1 MYVIIESGGKQ
12 YKVTKGEI
20 INVDKLDKAIGETI
34 ELDKVLL
41 VSDKDQVIVG
51 NPMVKKARV
60 ILEVVKSTK
69 GKKVVVFKYKRKK
82 GYRKTKGHRQQY
94 TTVRVSEIKLE
105 N

>member
-1 MYVIIESGGKQ
+1 MYAIIETGGKQ

-20 INVDKLDKAIGETI
+20 LNVDKLNQDIGAMV

-41 VSDKDQVIVG
+41 ISDSDKVTVG
-51 NPMVKKARV
+51 NPVIKNAKV
-60 ILEVVKSTK
+60 ILEVVKTAK

-94 TTVRVSEIKLE
+94 TTVKVTDIKL

>member
-1 MYVIIESGGKQ
+1 MYAIIESGGKQ

-20 INVDKLDKAIGETI
+20 LNVDKLDKKIGETM

-41 VSDKDQVIVG
+41 ISDNDKVMVG
-51 NPMVKKARV
+51 NPVVKNARV
-60 ILEVVKSTK
+60 VLEVVKLAK

-94 TTVRVSEIKLE
+94 TTVRVTDIKL

>member
-1 MYVIIESGGKQ
+1 MYAIIESGGKQ

-20 INVDKLDKAIGETI
+20 LNVDKLDKKIGETM

-41 VSDKDQVIVG
+41 VSDNDKVMVG
-51 NPMVKKARV
+51 NPVVKNARV
-60 ILEVVKSTK
+60 VLEVVKLAK

-94 TTVRVSEIKLE
+94 TTVRVTDIKL

>member
-1 MYVIIESGGKQ
+1 MYAIIESGGKQ

-20 INVDKLDKAIGETI
+20 LNVDKLDKKIGETM

-41 VSDKDQVIVG
+41 ISDNDKVMVG
-51 NPMVKKARV
+51 NPVVKNARV
-60 ILEVVKSTK
+60 VLEVVKLTK

-94 TTVRVSEIKLE
+94 TTVRVTDIKL